1 MILDTKVNPN
11 SLTPGFFVVEN
22 GIIDKDFV
30 LVGNATHPLPLNQFY
45 IIICT
50 NYDYKI
56 MWQESCYPTTYISK
70 KSDYLTFGSH
80 IDNTIAYEVQDDDVS
95 YTYECYDDKFL
106 KIPRNIKDILI
117 SDVAKFIH
125 IMLVELIRLDYN
137 KYKIVTIDK
146 SLKKWGNNVAVGYNT
161 LFNNAGG
168 ASNTAIG
175 YNALHNN
182 VGGTSNIAIGYNTL
196 IHNTI
201 GYNNLI

>member
-106 KIPRNIKDILI
+106 KIPRNIIVMQECGLYTNLHTLSYHYFKDILMRECRDKNKMI
-117 SDVAKFIH
+117 LNLSQSTYEHFGPIASYICTGIVP
-125 IMLVELIRLDYN
+125 ELW
-137 KYKIVTIDK
+137 
-146 SLKKWGNNVAVGYNT
+146 KKDEKELY
-161 LFNNAGG
+161 
-168 ASNTAIG
+168 
-175 YNALHNN
+175 
-182 VGGTSNIAIGYNTL
+182 TL
-196 IHNTI
+196 II
-201 GYNNLI
+201 

>member
-106 KIPRNIKDILI
+106 KIPRNIIVMQECGLYTNLHTLSYHYFKDILI

-137 KYKIVTIDK
+137 KYKIVT
-146 SLKKWGNNVAVGYNT
+146 
-161 LFNNAGG
+161 
-168 ASNTAIG
+168 
-175 YNALHNN
+175 
-182 VGGTSNIAIGYNTL
+182 
-196 IHNTI
+196 
-201 GYNNLI
+201 